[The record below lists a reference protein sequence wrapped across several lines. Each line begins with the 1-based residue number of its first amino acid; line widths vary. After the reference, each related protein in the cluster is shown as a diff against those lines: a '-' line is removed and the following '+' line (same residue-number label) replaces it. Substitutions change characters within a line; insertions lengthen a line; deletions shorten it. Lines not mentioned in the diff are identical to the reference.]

1 MVANRTS
8 ILNAARALADLV
20 IEGGTITHQHKQL
33 AAKVLAITDK
43 SGAYIRQYET
53 HEERV
58 LMRHLNL
65 YKNKLEAANTKLDK
79 EHWVAKVAEQEVKV
93 ALFHS
98 ALDLDGL

>member
-20 IEGGTITHQHKQL
+20 IEGGTITSQHKQL
-33 AAKVLAITDK
+33 AAKVLSITDN
-43 SGAYIRQYET
+43 SGAYVKRYAT

-65 YKNKLEAANTKLDK
+65 YKNKLEAASTTA
-79 EHWVAKVAEQEVKV
+79 ERERWSRKVAEQESKI
-93 ALFHS
+93 AAFKGE
-98 ALDLDGL
+98 LDLDGL